1 MTSNKIDRISRR
13 EAASTVIIWLERLW
27 SASWPTLGIVAL
39 FMAAAFWGGFLIFV
53 AWQGT
58 AGLLPGKNSSIK
70 FMYIA
75 WAVPFGV
82 GTAAAQPISN
92 RLFWV
97 VLGLELLVAIA
108 ALPVSLNWP

>member
-1 MTSNKIDRISRR
+1 
-13 EAASTVIIWLERLW
+13 
-27 SASWPTLGIVAL
+27 
-39 FMAAAFWGGFLIFV
+39 MAAIFWGGFLIFV

-70 FMYIA
+70 FLYIA

-82 GTAAAQPISN
+82 GTAAAQPIPA
-92 RLFWV
+92 RAFAPIAV
-97 VLGLELLVAIA
+97 LELLVAFA